1 MDAHHSKFIMRL
13 SYVVSL
19 ALLGAVQ
26 AAVSTISAYG
36 NKFFYENGTR
46 NVPSDPAAAGLTD

>member
-1 MDAHHSKFIMRL
+1 MRL
-13 SYVVSL
+13 SCVLSL
-19 ALLGAVQ
+19 ALLGAVH

-46 NVPSDPAAAGLTD
+46 NVPPDSAAAGLTG

>member
-1 MDAHHSKFIMRL
+1 MRL
-13 SYVVSL
+13 SLVSGL
-19 ALLGAVQ
+19 PLLGAAH

-46 NVPSDPAAAGLTD
+46 EQSLSVLTPGGQSD

>member
-1 MDAHHSKFIMRL
+1 MRL
-13 SYVVSL
+13 SYVVPL

-46 NVPSDPAAAGLTD
+46 NVPFHLAAAGLTD

>member
-1 MDAHHSKFIMRL
+1 MRL
-13 SYVVSL
+13 SYVVPL

-26 AAVSTISAYG
+26 AAVSTISAHG

-46 NVPSDPAAAGLTD
+46 NVPFDLVAAGLTD